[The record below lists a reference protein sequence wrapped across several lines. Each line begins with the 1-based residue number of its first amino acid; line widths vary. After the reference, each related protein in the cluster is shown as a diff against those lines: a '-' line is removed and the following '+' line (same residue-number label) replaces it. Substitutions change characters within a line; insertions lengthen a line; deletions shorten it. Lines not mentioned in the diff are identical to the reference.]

1 MKKEKDK
8 TSQGIENQPL
18 FKKYSSKKVSDLNYV
33 RYTLIKVIFK

>member
-8 TSQGIENQPL
+8 ISQGIENQPL
-18 FKKYSSKKVSDLNYV
+18 FKKYSSKKDSDLNYV